1 MSSIIGLITTW
12 SAIRLVYWLSH
23 TPTWAGV
30 LEFAIPLLLLPLL
43 ASSYAEVNYEGAKII
58 QVSQIQQFQLGRLDR
73 SKYMKVEMVQKA
85 KTTKNYVSCC

>member
-58 QVSQIQQFQLGRLDR
+58 QVSKIKQFQLVRLDR
-73 SKYMKVEMVQKA
+73 SR
-85 KTTKNYVSCC
+85 

>member
-58 QVSQIQQFQLGRLDR
+58 QVSLIQQFRLGCLDR
-73 SKYMKVEMVQKA
+73 SRHIKV
-85 KTTKNYVSCC
+85 Y

>member
-58 QVSQIQQFQLGRLDR
+58 QVSQIKQFRLGRLDISR
-73 SKYMKVEMVQKA
+73 
-85 KTTKNYVSCC
+85 